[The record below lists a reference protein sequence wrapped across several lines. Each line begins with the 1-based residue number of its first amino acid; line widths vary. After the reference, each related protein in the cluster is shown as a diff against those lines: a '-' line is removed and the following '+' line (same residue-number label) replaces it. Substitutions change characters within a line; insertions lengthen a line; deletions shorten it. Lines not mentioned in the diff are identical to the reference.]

1 MSLKE
6 NAQAFVMSAL
16 ELNELEKQF
25 EEQQENKFY
34 VKLSKCE
41 LSKCDSW
48 FCKKR
53 VSLVMRY
60 SLVK

>member
-41 LSKCDSW
+41 LSKCDFW
-48 FCKKR
+48 FCKKS
-53 VSLVMRY
+53 VSLVM
-60 SLVK
+60 